1 MSYINNNYYLPSS
14 EAKMGPWDNE
24 EIVCLIELY
33 RHQIDEFGDD
43 HIDFQVNKEFLF
55 RRKSHF
61 TLKII
66 FHRRLKSMIAYL
78 FT

>member
-1 MSYINNNYYLPSS
+1 MSYINNNYYLPTS

-43 HIDFQVNKEFLF
+43 HIDFQVN
-55 RRKSHF
+55 
-61 TLKII
+61 
-66 FHRRLKSMIAYL
+66 
-78 FT
+78 

>member
-24 EIVCLIELY
+24 EIVGLIELY

-43 HIDFQVNKEFLF
+43 HIDFQVNKEFLL
-55 RRKSHF
+55 RRRSYF

-66 FHRRLKSMIAYL
+66 FHRRLKSMIAYS